1 MTPPVFI
8 SYPQDGADG
17 QALANELFQRLQAE
31 GISAFL
37 DTECIRLGE
46 RWIQALGNG
55 VKQCR
60 VVLSV
65 VSPASHDRP
74 WVEKEYI
81 EANKLRIPIIP
92 VLATAGDVPFQ
103 MNDVQVARLYGD
115 YKEKDWQRLLTRIRE
130 YLPDSTDAQLRKL
143 ETAYLEAL
151 LHDNE
156 ERALRFAGKVYAPLA
171 GQFRKEHKRVAAAC
185 MSPRLRHRKRTE
197 YCEPLEAVGECV
209 EHGDVIAA
217 FGEHKRL
224 VILGEPGAGKTF
236 SLWRIAAD
244 YAQKALEQPSQI
256 LPVVIP
262 LNRWDSPSLLHDF
275 VLEQLGDL
283 ASHFATLYQSKR
295 LLPLFDALNEI
306 PFDQREE
313 KLPQVRA
320 WLERYPTAS
329 VLLTC
334 RLRDYRGPLEQ
345 ELDRLTIES
354 LDPPRIHDFLHNYF
368 AEDEAAHTLA
378 EKLFWQLAGGEEMRE
393 SWEDWKKRGHENHW
407 EEFWT
412 LTEIPEEWKTGDNEH
427 WWEGGRRQK
436 YLNDSRSLMK
446 LAANPYLLTQM
457 VVIYSEQQQ
466 LPQSRFALFSEFVAD
481 LIYRE
486 VQAKPD
492 NHYPKAH
499 QDELQVELKRLAW
512 QLQSRTKSA
521 EEVRTVLSRA
531 DAVAIM
537 PLPRLEFAAAA
548 SLLELTRDS
557 VRFSHQL
564 LQEFFTAQSFEER
577 RADGL
582 QAKTL
587 WPEQWWAAN
596 GWEEAAKLAAEYE
609 VDPKP
614 FLQWLAAGN
623 PKLAAEIAREQG
635 LLDDALFAA
644 FRRQWQNAI
653 TDIEHYPNPHE
664 RHAISTVLA
673 WLDWDDRLGLG
684 IDDID
689 WVEIPVGEFIYQG
702 GERLSLPTYKMSR
715 YPVTNSQFQA
725 FVADG
730 GYETDKWWGRLQKPE
745 TPHEPYWKENNRPVE
760 RVNWYEAM
768 AFCRWLSKK
777 LDLDIRL
784 PTEAQ
789 WEKAARGTD
798 GREYPWGKGYKTGY
812 ANINETWDHDK
823 VGEYNLQETSAVGI
837 CPQGQSPYGL
847 MDMSGNVWE
856 WCLNQYDKPEVI
868 EPDLSGTFRVL
879 RGGSWFGH
887 GRSCRSVCRSNDVP
901 GDRNYSIGF
910 RLALGQ

>member
-1 MTPPVFI
+1 MSQVPPVFI
-8 SYPQDGADG
+8 SYPRDGANG
-17 QALANELFQRLQAE
+17 QALARELLRRLRQERIAAFFDEESIKPGQNWVVTLEE
-31 GISAFL
+31 GVVGCKLMLVVISA
-37 DTECIRLGE
+37 D
-46 RWIQALGNG
+46 
-55 VKQCR
+55 KK
-60 VVLSV
+60 
-65 VSPASHDRP
+65 DRP
-74 WVEKEYI
+74 WMRVEYLCA
-81 EANKLRIPIIP
+81 ANKGDTLIIP
-92 VLATAGDVPFQ
+92 VLADEVGLPMQIMNRQYVNLSGDKLAAGW
-103 MNDVQVARLYGD
+103 GI
-115 YKEKDWQRLLTRIRE
+115 LLQAIHE
-130 YLPDSTDAQLRKL
+130 HLPDDSIDQCRVT

-197 YCEPLEAVGECV
+197 YCEPMEAVGECV
-209 EHGDVIAA
+209 EHDDVIAA

-244 YAQKALEQPSQI
+244 YAQKALEQPGQI

-262 LNRWDSPSLLHDF
+262 LNRWDSPNLTLHDF
-275 VLEQLGDL
+275 VLEQLGGL
-283 ASHFATLYQSKR
+283 AGDFGSLYQAKR

-306 PFDQREE
+306 PFDQRDE
-313 KLPQVRA
+313 KLPQVRT
-320 WLERYPTAS
+320 WLERYPTTS

-345 ELDRLTIES
+345 ELDRLTIEP

-368 AEDEAAHTLA
+368 AEDEAAHGMA
-378 EKLFWQLAGGEEMRE
+378 ESLFWQLAGGDAMRN
-393 SWEDWKKRGHENHW
+393 SWEDWKKRGHESHW

-412 LTEIPEEWKTGDNEH
+412 LAEIPQEWRTGDNEY
-427 WWEGGRRQK
+427 WWGGNRQK
-436 YLNDSRSLMK
+436 YLDDPRSLIK

-466 LPQSRFALFSEFVAD
+466 LPQSRFALFTEFVED

-486 VQAKPD
+486 KQAKPE

-499 QDELQVELKRLAW
+499 EEQLKAELKQLAW

-521 EEVRTVLSRA
+521 QEVRTVLSRSE
-531 DAVAIM
+531 AVATM

-577 RADGL
+577 RANGL

-609 VDPKP
+609 ADPKP

-635 LLDDALFAA
+635 LLNDTLFADFCA
-644 FRRQWQNAI
+644 QWQNAI
-653 TDIEHYPNPHE
+653 TDIANYPNPHE

-673 WLDWDDRLGLG
+673 WLDWDHRPHIGLNAG
-684 IDDID
+684 GLPDID
-689 WVEIPVGEFIYQG
+689 WVEIDG
-702 GERLSLPTYKMSR
+702 YKMSR
-715 YPVTNSQFQA
+715 YPVTNAQFHA
-725 FVADG
+725 FVVADD
-730 GYETDKWWGRLQKPE
+730 GYGNDGWWQDLQKPE
-745 TPHEPYWKENNRPVE
+745 TPHESYWKESNRPVE
-760 RVNWYEAM
+760 QVDWYEAM

-784 PTEAQ
+784 PTEEQ

-798 GREYPWGKGYKTGY
+798 GREYPWGNEFESERCNAEYKLG
-812 ANINETWDHDK
+812 
-823 VGEYNLQETSAVGI
+823 ETSAVGI
-837 CPQGQSPYGL
+837 YPQGRSPYGL

-856 WCLNQYDKPEVI
+856 WCLNKYDESQVVT
-868 EPDLSGTFRVL
+868 PDLSGTYRVL
-879 RGGSWFGH
+879 RGGSWYGDAQGVRSAYRH
-887 GRSCRSVCRSNDVP
+887 GGTPDFRDN
-901 GDRNYSIGF
+901 GIGF
-910 RLALGQ
+910 RLVLP

>member
-1 MTPPVFI
+1 MSTSSPDFDAQRRQVLEEKLSRLQMANDLETRVEEKMRLEQLI
-8 SYPQDGADG
+8 AETQ
-17 QALANELFQRLQAE
+17 QALDE
-31 GISAFL
+31 
-37 DTECIRLGE
+37 
-46 RWIQALGNG
+46 
-55 VKQCR
+55 
-60 VVLSV
+60 
-65 VSPASHDRP
+65 
-74 WVEKEYI
+74 
-81 EANKLRIPIIP
+81 
-92 VLATAGDVPFQ
+92 
-103 MNDVQVARLYGD
+103 LYGVV
-115 YKEKDWQRLLTRIRE
+115 YAKAIASEVAEK
-130 YLPDSTDAQLRKL
+130 
-143 ETAYLEAL
+143 AYLESL
-151 LHDNE
+151 LRDNE
-156 ERALRFAGKVYAPLA
+156 ERALRFAGKVYTPLA
-171 GQFRKEHKRVAAAC
+171 GQFRKERKRIAAAC

-197 YCEPLEAVGECV
+197 YDEPMEAVGECV
-209 EHGDVIAA
+209 EHDDVIAA
-217 FGEHKRL
+217 FSEHKRL

-244 YAQKALEQPSQI
+244 YAQKALEQSSQI

-262 LNRWDSPSLLHDF
+262 LNRWDSPNLTLHDF
-275 VLEQLGDL
+275 VLEQLGGL

-345 ELDRLTIES
+345 ELDRLTIEP

-368 AEDEAAHTLA
+368 SEDEAAHTLA

-393 SWEDWKKRGHENHW
+393 GWEDWKKLGHENHW
-407 EEFWT
+407 DEFWT
-412 LTEIPEEWKTGDNEH
+412 LAEIPQDWKIGDNEY
-427 WWEGGRRQK
+427 WWDGNRQK
-436 YLNDSRSLMK
+436 NLNDSRSLMK
-446 LAANPYLLTQM
+446 LAANPYLLTLM
-457 VVIYSEQQQ
+457 VSIYNAPQQ

-521 EEVRTVLSRA
+521 QEVRTVLSRA
-531 DAVAIM
+531 DAVTIM

-582 QAKTL
+582 QAKML

-614 FLQWLAAGN
+614 FLQWLAVGN

-635 LLDDALFAA
+635 LLDDVLFAE
-644 FRRQWQNAI
+644 FRTQWQTAI
-653 TDIEHYPNPHE
+653 TDIVNYPNPQE

-673 WLDWDDRLGLG
+673 WLGWDNRLGIGLNAEG
-684 IDDID
+684 LPDIH
-689 WVEIPVGEFIYQG
+689 WIEIPSGEFIYQDD
-702 GERLSLPTYKMSR
+702 GERLYLDAYKMSR
-715 YPVTNSQFQA
+715 YLVTNTQFQA

-730 GYETDKWWGRLQKPE
+730 GYENSEWWEGVEDLYLYSSPDHAWIE
-745 TPHEPYWKENNRPVE
+745 GNRPVE
-760 RVNWYEAM
+760 RVSWFEAI
-768 AFCRWLSKK
+768 AFCRWLSRKTG
-777 LDLDIRL
+777 LDIRL
-784 PTEAQ
+784 PTEHQ
-789 WEKAARGTD
+789 WEKASRGMD
-798 GREYPWGKGYKTGY
+798 GYKYPWGLEFTSDLCN
-812 ANINETWDHDK
+812 A
-823 VGEYNLQETSAVGI
+823 EYNLGETSAVGI
-837 CPQGQSPYGL
+837 HLYDQSPYGL
-847 MDMSGNVWE
+847 MDMAGNLCE
-856 WCLNQYDKPEVI
+856 WCLNTYDQPEIICTGLCGDSPVI
-868 EPDLSGTFRVL
+868 
-879 RGGSWFGH
+879 RGGSWNKSAENT
-887 GRSCRSVCRSNDVP
+887 RCTI
-901 GDRNYSIGF
+901 RNMVFPDDYLNILGF
-910 RLALGQ
+910 RLCLLPH